1 MTLRRYASAAHAV
14 ATYLQLRTRLEG
26 SAMDLA
32 VQEIRAHGACRT
44 EPDGL
49 DDIMALKRALE
60 RTRAACG
67 EDRWLIWESMRL
79 NGTSAPAAASAHNT
93 RCAEANLRAHC
104 ISKTTAANWRTATDA
119 LFEQELERE
128 GILLRNA
135 TPSQRDDHG

>member
-1 MTLRRYASAAHAV
+1 MSLRRYVSAAHAV

-26 SAMDLA
+26 SALDLA
-32 VQEIRAHGACRT
+32 IQEIRAHGAART

-49 DDIMALKRALE
+49 DDLMALKRALE

-67 EDRWLIWESMRL
+67 EERWLVWEAMRL
-79 NGTSAPAAASAHNT
+79 NLMSAPAAASAHNT
-93 RCAEANLRAHC
+93 RCAAADQRARC

-128 GILLRNA
+128 GVLLRGA